1 MDPQAVATFVF
12 QISMGVSL
20 AACAG
25 FRAFTPLLVV
35 GLAGRLDLVPLAER
49 FEWLSSDA
57 ALIVFATAVVFE
69 TFADKFPIV
78 DHSLDLAATLVR
90 PVAGAI
96 VVASPLTGFDPLIAM
111 VVGIVLGS
119 TVAGGVHLAKSK
131 TRLASTALTGA
142 SANPFLSVA
151 EDAVSLGGSV
161 VSVFLPIVALFFV
174 CLAALVGHRLLRR
187 RRVARI
193 ADHTGSMALPPG

>member
-1 MDPQAVATFVF
+1 MDPQAAVTVIF

-25 FRAFTPLLVV
+25 FRAFTPLLVI

-49 FEWLSSDA
+49 FDWLSSNA
-57 ALIVFATAVVFE
+57 ALIALVSAVIIE
-69 TFADKFPIV
+69 TLADKVPLV
-78 DHSLDLAATLVR
+78 DHSLDVAATLVR
-90 PVAGAI
+90 PVAGAL

-131 TRLASTALTGA
+131 TRLASTVFTGA
-142 SANPFLSVA
+142 SANPVLSVA
-151 EDAVSLGGSV
+151 EDAVSFGGSV
-161 VSVFLPIVALFFV
+161 LSVFLPILAFLVACMLAFIAYRLFR
-174 CLAALVGHRLLRR
+174 HRRSARR
-187 RRVARI
+187 SHDIDVA
-193 ADHTGSMALPPG
+193 TPPD

>member
-1 MDPQAVATFVF
+1 MDPQAAVTVVF

-35 GLAGRLDLVPLAER
+35 GMAGRLDLIPLAER
-49 FEWLSSDA
+49 FDWLSSDA
-57 ALIVFATAVVFE
+57 ALIVLAAAVIIE
-69 TFADKFPIV
+69 TLADKVPIV

-90 PVAGAI
+90 PVAGALL
-96 VVASPLTGFDPLIAM
+96 VASPLTGFDPLVAT

-119 TVAGGVHLAKSK
+119 TVAGGVHLVKSK

-151 EDAVSLGGSV
+151 EDAVSFGGSLL
-161 VSVFLPIVALFFV
+161 SVFVPIFAILFV
-174 CLAALVGHRLLRR
+174 CLVAFVAYRFIGRR
-187 RRVARI
+187 RTRAAVLRPS
-193 ADHTGSMALPPG
+193 G

>member
-1 MDPQAVATFVF
+1 MDPQVAVTVIF

-25 FRAFTPLLVV
+25 FRAFTPLLVI

-49 FEWLSSDA
+49 FNWLSSDA
-57 ALIVFATAVVFE
+57 ALIVLVSAVIIE
-69 TFADKFPIV
+69 TLADKVPVV

-90 PVAGAI
+90 PVAGAL
-96 VVASPLTGFDPLIAM
+96 VVASPLTGLDPLVAT

-131 TRLASTALTGA
+131 TRLVSTALTGA
-142 SANPFLSVA
+142 SANPVLSVA
-151 EDAVSLGGSV
+151 EDVASFGGSLL
-161 VSVFLPIVALFFV
+161 SVFLPIFTFLVV
-174 CLAALVGHRLLRR
+174 CLLAFVAYRLIGRR
-187 RRVARI
+187 RAARPRRDVDP
-193 ADHTGSMALPPG
+193 AMPPG